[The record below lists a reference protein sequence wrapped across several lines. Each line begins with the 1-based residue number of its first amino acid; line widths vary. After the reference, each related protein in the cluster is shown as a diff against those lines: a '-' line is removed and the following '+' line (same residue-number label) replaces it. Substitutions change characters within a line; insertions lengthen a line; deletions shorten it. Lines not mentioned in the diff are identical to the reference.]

1 MSTAVLERPA
11 EKVAL
16 EVAAQRD
23 REFRIYGHSAI
34 FYWWPAWV
42 AGFVMAA
49 ITYSEGTRAAIVPTG
64 SVYDEASH
72 AIVLPVG
79 SIRPADTGSEIGE
92 LSAESKNLGVVFTII
107 LLTVVFIT
115 NTPLRGLWSGIA
127 VLAMLFMTVTFAWL
141 GWWPDILAVFGRIS
155 IHMNMGFYVFFSS
168 LLFLLW
174 LTVVFGFDRMR
185 YWKFRPGQL
194 TQQSAF
200 GGGQKSY
207 DTSGMLFEKLRD
219 DPFRHW
225 LLGAGSGDLLINT
238 AGAQREQILI
248 PNVLLLDRILVR
260 LQKVVSERPD

>member
-1 MSTAVLERPA
+1 MSTAVLEKPVER
-11 EKVAL
+11 VAL
-16 EVAAQRD
+16 DVTAPRVPEI
-23 REFRIYGHSAI
+23 RIYGHSTI
-34 FYWWPAWV
+34 FYWWPVWV

-49 ITYSEGTRAAIVPTG
+49 ITYSEGSRAAIVPTG

-79 SIRPADTGSEIGE
+79 TVRPADTGTEVGE

-107 LLTVVFIT
+107 LLAVVFIT

-127 VLAMLFMTVTFAWL
+127 VLMMLTMTVTFAWL
-141 GWWPDILAVFGRIS
+141 GWWQDILDVFGRIS
-155 IHMNMGFYVFFSS
+155 IHMDMGFYVFFSS

-174 LTVVFGFDRMR
+174 ISVVFGFDRMR
-185 YWKFRPGQL
+185 YWKFQSGQL
-194 TQQSAF
+194 THESVF
-200 GGGQKSY
+200 GGGHKSY

-238 AGAQREQILI
+238 AGAQREQIQI
-248 PNVLLLDRILVR
+248 PNVLMLDRILVR
-260 LQKVVSERPD
+260 LQKMVSERPA